1 LYLRKEAVAAFRE
14 PLGVFLFNL
23 IPAWV
28 RGIGREEPAENS
40 PPPVAVVAESQ
51 EAAYIPPPLP
61 PAAVGPPPADPGLR
75 ATVVAVVTAL
85 AELGLIQVPGAGAA
99 GKPALPADLHPGAAP
114 TVVGGEI
121 AGAWSPPPRPTIE
134 GPRSAVRRA
143 MYEMLSRG

>member
-1 LYLRKEAVAAFRE
+1 M
-14 PLGVFLFNL
+14 
-23 IPAWV
+23 
-28 RGIGREEPAENS
+28 NS
-40 PPPVAVVAESQ
+40 PPPDAAVAEVR
-51 EAAYIPPPLP
+51 EAEPIPPQPIP
-61 PAAVGPPPADPGLR
+61 PAGVGPPTADPNLR
-75 ATVVAVVTAL
+75 TTVVAVVTAL
-85 AELGLIQVPGAGAA
+85 AELGLIQVPGAGAV

>member
-1 LYLRKEAVAAFRE
+1 
-14 PLGVFLFNL
+14 
-23 IPAWV
+23 
-28 RGIGREEPAENS
+28 
-40 PPPVAVVAESQ
+40 
-51 EAAYIPPPLP
+51 
-61 PAAVGPPPADPGLR
+61 
-75 ATVVAVVTAL
+75 VVTAL
-85 AELGLIQVPGAGAA
+85 AELGLIQVPGAVV